1 MWHAHP
7 LQVVANFGGKDPREY
22 SISTK
27 RFVLD
32 DAGKLKGLDTVL
44 VEWTEIGGKW
54 SMEEIKGSE
63 KFYPAQ
69 LVLLALGFLGPQ
81 NECIKA
87 LDVKQDPRSNIE
99 TPNGKYSTSVPGV
112 YAAGDCRRGQSLV
125 VWGIKE
131 GRQCAEE
138 VDNFLMGSS
147 TLAFQGGIAKR
158 SWLAPPASKSITVVS
173 EAASDRAGMDTETVT
188 VAASA

>member
-1 MWHAHP
+1 M
-7 LQVVANFGGKDPREY
+7 ANFGGKDPRQY
-22 SISTK
+22 CISTK

-32 DAGKLKGLDTVL
+32 DEGKLKGLDTVL
-44 VEWTEIGGKW
+44 VEWTEVSGKW
-54 SMEEIKGSE
+54 SMEEVKGSE

-87 LDVKQDPRSNIE
+87 LEVKQDPRSNVQ
-99 TPNGKYSTSVPGV
+99 TPNGKYSTSQAGV
-112 YAAGDCRRGQSLV
+112 FAAGDCRRGQSLV

-138 VDNFLMGSS
+138 VDTFLAGSS
-147 TLAFQGGIAKR
+147 RLPYQGGIPKR
-158 SWLAPPASKSITVVS
+158 SWLAPKISSAVSAVS
-173 EAASDRAGMDTETVT
+173 ETASERAGMDSEVVS